1 MRVNESDEAL
11 YERLLAGETRAF
23 DRLYERYERRLFGFV
38 MRQLDGDRAEAED
51 VFHEA
56 FLGML
61 RSRKVDL
68 AQGSFRAWLF
78 QIARNLC
85 LNRVR
90 SRTRG
95 ERAIAA
101 VPLATEPAAD
111 ARADETLSR
120 HQATIALDRAVKKL
134 PLALAEV
141 YELRASGLSY
151 EEMSQVLGAPLGTV
165 KSRMHEAVS
174 RLKKE
179 MEPWTAG

>member
-1 MRVNESDEAL
+1 MTESDEAL
-11 YERLLAGETRAF
+11 YERMVAGETRAF

-38 MRQLDGDRAEAED
+38 LRQLDGDRAEAED

-61 RSRKVDL
+61 RSRSVDFER
-68 AQGSFRAWLF
+68 GSFRAWLF

-85 LNRVR
+85 LNRAR
-90 SRTRG
+90 SRIRG
-95 ERAIAA
+95 ERAVDAL
-101 VPLATEPAAD
+101 PLPVATEPPPD
-111 ARADETLSR
+111 DSLSQ
-120 HQATIALDRAVKKL
+120 HQATVALDRAVKKL

-141 YELRASGLSY
+141 YELRVTGLSY
-151 EEMSQVLGAPLGTV
+151 EEMSQVLQAPLGTV
-165 KSRMHEAVS
+165 KSRMHEAVH